1 MSQPR
6 RGNVVR
12 ETAKTKVSIQLYL
25 DGSGQYQ
32 VDTGVK
38 MLDHLLAQLA
48 RHGRFDLVVSARGDG
63 LRDHHHLVED
73 VAIAL
78 GQALNQALG
87 ERGGIVRMAD
97 AAVPLDETLVQ
108 VALDLS
114 GRGYAVV
121 QADFQ
126 AELIADLL
134 PDLVRHFLETFAAE
148 GRLNLHARV
157 LEGKSDH
164 HKAEALFKALARCL
178 DQATRLDPRLQG
190 QVPSTKGTIEG

>member
-6 RGNVVR
+6 TAQVLR
-12 ETAKTKVSIQLYL
+12 ETAETKVRVQLHL

-32 VDTGVK
+32 VDTGVR
-38 MLDHLLAQLA
+38 MLDHLLSQLA
-48 RHGRFDLVVSARGDG
+48 SHSRFDLVVNARGDAIK
-63 LRDHHHLVED
+63 DHHHLVED

-87 ERGGIVRMAD
+87 ERTGIVRMAD

-108 VALDLS
+108 VAVDLS

-121 QADFQ
+121 QADFA

-134 PDLVRHFLETFAAE
+134 PDLVRHFLEAFAIE
-148 GRLNLHARV
+148 GRLNLHARA

-164 HKAEALFKALARCL
+164 HKAEAMFKALARCL
-178 DQATRLDPRLQG
+178 DQATR
-190 QVPSTKGTIEG
+190 V